1 MVGVGVERV
10 HSVTPGILK
19 PLDFSNILS
28 LAHSDDQVL
37 VLDHATISQD
47 NLVILR
53 IEPFDTDIVR
63 SGVVLAEGLSR
74 GCCKIELGD
83 AG

>member
-10 HSVTPGILK
+10 HGVAPGILK
-19 PLDFSNILS
+19 SLDFSNILS

-47 NLVILR
+47 NLVVLR
-53 IEPFDTDIVR
+53 IEPFDTDVVR
-63 SGVVLAEGLSR
+63 SGVVLAEGLPR
-74 GCCKIELGD
+74 GRCKIELGD